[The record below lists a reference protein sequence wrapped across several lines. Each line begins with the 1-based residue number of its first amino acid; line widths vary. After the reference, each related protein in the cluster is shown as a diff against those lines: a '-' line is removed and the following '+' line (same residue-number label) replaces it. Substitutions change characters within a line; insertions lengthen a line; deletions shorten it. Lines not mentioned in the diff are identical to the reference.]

1 MKKIKSLLD
10 IEKDINALE
19 EFGDY
24 KSAKI
29 LHNKFIR
36 IAQDYTQMINSY
48 DNYLKLIDNAIKSSD
63 TTLLRQYYSQLSS
76 ETNLEDLQKSQLQQR
91 ILSVLYGDRF
101 NSSTNANQ
109 TEQVTQQQT
118 NPNQQVNQQ
127 LQQQIGANQKN
138 PQQAPTYSPDI
149 EKLIVRYSNTNAPS
163 SFASLLNFV
172 GVKLNLGF
180 PQVVDILAS
189 KNVAIAG
196 KPLSTHK
203 NKENLKQKLSSI
215 QPSRSMNN
223 NQLGQVVMYA
233 MTDHNMP
240 DGTPIKLSKY
250 ERLGLFR
257 STPEQE
263 AVYLAQKIR
272 HIQSGDA
279 VPKSALL
286 PRV

>member
-36 IAQDYTQMINSY
+36 VAQDDTQMMASY
-48 DNYLKLIDNAIKSSD
+48 ENYLKLIDTAIRSTN
-63 TTLLRQYYSQLSS
+63 TTLLSQYHDQIDNES
-76 ETNLEDLQKSQLQQR
+76 NLNDAQKTQLQQR
-91 ILSVLYGDRF
+91 INTYFYSRPKATPY
-101 NSSTNANQ
+101 TNPE
-109 TEQVTQQQT
+109 EQVTQQQT

-127 LQQQIGANQKN
+127 LQQQIDANQKN

-149 EKLIVRYSNTNAPS
+149 ENLIVKYSNTNAPS

-172 GVKLNLGF
+172 GVKLNISF

-196 KPLSTHK
+196 KLLSTHK

-240 DGTPIKLSKY
+240 DGTPIKFSKY

>member
-1 MKKIKSLLD
+1 MIKLSELLS
-10 IEKDINALE
+10 IEKDINILE
-19 EFGDY
+19 KHGY
-24 KSAKI
+24 HKSAEI
-29 LHNKFIR
+29 LHHKFIR
-36 IAQDYTQMINSY
+36 VAQDYTQMINSY
-48 DNYLKLIDNAIKSSD
+48 DNYLKLIDNAIRSSD

-76 ETNLEDLQKSQLQQR
+76 ETNLNDLQKSQLQQR
-91 ILSVLYGDRF
+91 IITVLYGERPDVSL
-101 NSSTNANQ
+101 NTNQSGQA
-109 TEQVTQQQT
+109 TQQQT

-127 LQQQIGANQKN
+127 LQQQIDANKKN

-149 EKLIVRYSNTNAPS
+149 ENLIVKYSNTNAPS

-172 GVKLNLGF
+172 GVKLNIGF
-180 PQVVDILAS
+180 PEVVDILAS

-196 KPLSTHK
+196 KSLSSHK

-215 QPSRSMNN
+215 QPSRSMNY

-240 DGTPIKLSKY
+240 DGTPIKFSKY